1 MRVTPSKSL
10 VPVVRRSRQWRRVK
24 DRSSKLPRQRA
35 SPGEGR
41 MGDMP
46 SSLAGRIWR
55 HSDGRSMA
63 MTGSR
68 SWVRGR
74 VGQSGWRH
82 ESMGTWVVGVW
93 LVWMRIHRAMPGEL
107 VVMVVMIVTVVRCV
121 VVDMCWSKSSIEYGT
136 ASREVWVVV
145 DGLRWDIPFP
155 LRRIVIVV
163 SVVSRQVG

>member
-1 MRVTPSKSL
+1 ML
-10 VPVVRRSRQWRRVK
+10 
-24 DRSSKLPRQRA
+24 
-35 SPGEGR
+35 
-41 MGDMP
+41 
-46 SSLAGRIWR
+46 
-55 HSDGRSMA
+55 
-63 MTGSR
+63 
-68 SWVRGR
+68 
-74 VGQSGWRH
+74 
-82 ESMGTWVVGVW
+82 
-93 LVWMRIHRAMPGEL
+93 GEL